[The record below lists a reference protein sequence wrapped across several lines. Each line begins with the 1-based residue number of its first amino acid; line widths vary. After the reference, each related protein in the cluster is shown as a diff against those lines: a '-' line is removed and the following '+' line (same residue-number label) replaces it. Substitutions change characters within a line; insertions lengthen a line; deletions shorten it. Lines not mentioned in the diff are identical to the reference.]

1 MNNEIINEISENLN
15 IKKEGIEAVLKLLE
29 EGNTVPFIARYR
41 KEATGALD
49 EEQMSDTS
57 YDLGGIHF
65 IMDDNEYLTY
75 GNVTIS
81 EVPPQG
87 FVVSV
92 DNPPQRDTG
101 YSECGGSCCD
111 GCSGC

>member
-1 MNNEIINEISENLN
+1 MKVQAPQSALD
-15 IKKEGIEAVLKLLE
+15 VLKEILNNQDKPQNVRVYFAGFACSGAVFSL
-29 EGNTVPFIARYR
+29 
-41 KEATGALD
+41 ALD
-49 EEQMSDTS
+49 NELETDTS

>member
-1 MNNEIINEISENLN
+1 MKVQAPQSALD
-15 IKKEGIEAVLKLLE
+15 VLKEILE
-29 EGNTVPFIARYR
+29 NNQDKPQNVRVYFAGFACSGAVFSL
-41 KEATGALD
+41 ALD

-57 YDLGGIHF
+57 YDLDGIHF

-81 EVPPQG
+81 EIPPQG

-92 DNPPQRDTG
+92 DNPPQRDDG
-101 YSECGGSCCD
+101 YSECGS
-111 GCSGC
+111 GCSGCSGC